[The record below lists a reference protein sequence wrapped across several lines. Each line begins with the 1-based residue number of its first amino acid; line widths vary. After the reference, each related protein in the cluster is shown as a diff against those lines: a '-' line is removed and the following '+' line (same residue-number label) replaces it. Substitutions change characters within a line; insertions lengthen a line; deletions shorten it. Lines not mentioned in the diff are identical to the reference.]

1 MIVAATR
8 QVADWL
14 VHPTTGVN
22 AQLASAPRDPS
33 DTTPPLVTVW
43 EATRFEW
50 VARGEIPRDKIG
62 DGPLLLVRGPDAAE
76 LPIALTQGDGG
87 LAPIDV
93 LVAYVVRDRVE
104 QYTDFALAHA
114 YETIRAIARALQAVF
129 NTTGTRQVR
138 MGVELERPTLRFSAE
153 QIPLTEAGGD
163 LILAGV
169 TITIPAR
176 DTWAL
181 GTP

>member
-22 AQLASAPRDPS
+22 AQLAAAPNDPT

-43 EATRFEW
+43 DATRFEW
-50 VARGEIPRDKIG
+50 VARGEIPRDKTG
-62 DGPLLLVRGPDAAE
+62 NGPLLLVRGPDAAE
-76 LPIALTQGDGG
+76 LPIALTQGEGG
-87 LAPIDV
+87 YTPIDV
-93 LVAYVVRDRVE
+93 LVAYVVREDVDQPTE
-104 QYTDFALAHA
+104 YALTHA
-114 YETIRAIARALQAVF
+114 YETLRAVARALQAVF
-129 NTTGTRQVR
+129 NTTTTPQSR
-138 MGVELERPTLRFSAE
+138 MGVVLERPTLRFSAE
-153 QIPLTEAGGD
+153 QTPLAEAGGD

-169 TITIPAR
+169 TITIPAL
-176 DTWAL
+176 DSWAL